1 METDALRSA
10 AAGLADRLVLG
21 PRPGKKSIAGI
32 KHAGVQ
38 TIWCLLAP
46 REQTDALKRLA
57 AKNALDWVETPL
69 DGGRLEA
76 LESADLN
83 AVPALIL
90 ELAEAGE
97 DRVYLHCSAGLHRTG
112 FMAALVLTLAGV
124 EESALPDRIRS
135 LREVT
140 ADEIGPDRMALA
152 ARRARD
158 ML

>member
-1 METDALRSA
+1 MKADALRTA
-10 AAGLADRLVLG
+10 AAELADRLVLG
-21 PRPGKKSIAGI
+21 PRLGKKSIAGI
-32 KHAGVQ
+32 KDAGVR

-57 AKNALDWVETPL
+57 TKNALDWVETPL
-69 DGGRLEA
+69 DGGRLEVP
-76 LESADLN
+76 ETVDLK

-90 ELAEAGE
+90 ALAEAGE

-124 EESALPDRIRS
+124 EENVLPDRLRA

-140 ADEIGPDRMALA
+140 ADEVGPDRIALA